1 MIIGNDNNFNN
12 PDTNFKNKFNA
23 VKQAQQNSI
32 NMNHNQ
38 VKTPQYTDVNNKNA
52 MLDKSFDML
61 QQRLSQGLISLDEFN
76 KQCNKLNKLR
86 NK

>member
-12 PDTNFKNKFNA
+12 TDANFRKKFNTIKEA
-23 VKQAQQNSI
+23 SKNNI
-32 NMNHNQ
+32 NITNQ
-38 VKTPQYTDVNNKNA
+38 KLETPKYTNINNKED
-52 MLDKSFDML
+52 MIDRSFNML
-61 QQRLSQGLISLDEFN
+61 QQRLNQGLISLDEFN